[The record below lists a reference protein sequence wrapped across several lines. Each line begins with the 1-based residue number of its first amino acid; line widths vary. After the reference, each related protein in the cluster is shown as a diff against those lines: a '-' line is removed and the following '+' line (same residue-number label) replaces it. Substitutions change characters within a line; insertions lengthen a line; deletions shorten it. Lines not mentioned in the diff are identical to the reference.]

1 MNVFVSGGT
10 GYLGSAL
17 IPRLIARGHTV
28 RALARAGSAHRLPRG
43 VAAPGD
49 ALDAS
54 SFRSHVHGMDTFV
67 HLVGVSK
74 PAPWKS
80 EQFRA
85 VDLASFQQS
94 LAAVAGTGI
103 RHFIYVS
110 VAHPAPVMRSYIDV
124 RRECEA
130 RLLRTAMTATILR
143 PWYVLGPGHWWPLL
157 LKPFYWLAESLGSGH
172 ARRLGL
178 VTREQ
183 MAAALV
189 WAVENP
195 GNRILDVPAIR
206 SFVARSS
213 LAPGQAVGLAAVAGS
228 AAHSDQE

>member
-1 MNVFVSGGT
+1 MKVFVSGGT

-28 RALARAGSAHRLPRG
+28 RALARAGSAQRTPRG
-43 VAAPGD
+43 TAVAGD

-54 SFRSHVHGMDTFV
+54 SFRSYLDGMDTFV
-67 HLVGVSK
+67 HLTGVAK

-80 EQFRA
+80 AQFRA
-85 VDLASFQQS
+85 VDLRSLEQS

-110 VAHPAPVMRSYIDV
+110 VAHPAPVMRAYINV
-124 RRECEA
+124 RRECET
-130 RLLRTAMTATILR
+130 RLLCTGITATILR
-143 PWYVLGPGHWWPLL
+143 PWYVVGPGHWWPLA
-157 LKPFYWLAESLGSGH
+157 LKPFYWLAESLGSTS
-172 ARRLGL
+172 AKRLGL

-183 MAAALV
+183 MVAALV

-195 GNRILDVPAIR
+195 GDRILDVPAIR
-206 SFVARSS
+206 SLF
-213 LAPGQAVGLAAVAGS
+213 AV
-228 AAHSDQE
+228 